1 MSALPTRV
9 ERPAH
14 AARRSRSREPS
25 VRCANACFIPSFAGL
40 VVVAGSLNPIP
51 SRTRPLNFPAP
62 MVVRLKTRESRSLP
76 GLPRTEFLLHDIEH
90 KNRRGFFRGGFFMPG
105 SILCLQSGRPDPSE
119 EHRGSVRVLAL
130 GLGLSQ
136 PSFCERGK
144 LCRER
149 IGIDLGW
156 IEGASDPFVE
166 FGVAFVFGVVDGFQ
180 ELGVAP
186 GAANVLER
194 AAAAGLEQTWV
205 DNARL
210 RVEQAFDFDRVFPVV
225 AKVVEVFQRLC
236 ADVLDHIVEMRLACI
251 EGTLARVAIWDTPS
265 GIWDTPSG
273 MTGSDL

>member
-1 MSALPTRV
+1 
-9 ERPAH
+9 
-14 AARRSRSREPS
+14 
-25 VRCANACFIPSFAGL
+25 
-40 VVVAGSLNPIP
+40 
-51 SRTRPLNFPAP
+51 

-105 SILCLQSGRPDPSE
+105 SILFSFLSE
-119 EHRGSVRVLAL
+119 RQTGTLDEHRGSVRVLAL

-144 LCRER
+144 LRRER

-186 GAANVLER
+186 GAANVLGR
-194 AAAAGLEQTWV
+194 AASRWPRANVGRQCSAQGRAGV
-205 DNARL
+205 R
-210 RVEQAFDFDRVFPVV
+210 F
-225 AKVVEVFQRLC
+225 
-236 ADVLDHIVEMRLACI
+236 
-251 EGTLARVAIWDTPS
+251 
-265 GIWDTPSG
+265 
-273 MTGSDL
+273 